1 MLIDLHYPALL
12 DQFRELQDP
21 HRTESASF
29 LLWYLENYVRL
40 DHDVAVDLICDASGD
55 RGVDGLYVDEDL
67 QVIYVYQSR
76 LSTKNTSIGDAS
88 LREFAGT
95 LQQFRDSN
103 TVNSLIETAGKAEVS
118 ALLLRLNVADLVDTY
133 KKAEVFLSNVDLDG
147 NGKAYLQANPDIE
160 FVGGQFLQETF
171 ISDEREA
178 PQLTPK
184 TFDLHGYTPTSYAVD
199 SDTTATIVPIQAR
212 ALVQLDG
219 IANQSIFTYN
229 VRRSLGPTAVNHAIA
244 RSIKDPQRHKD
255 FPLFHNGITIIA
267 NKITQKSDSLKIED
281 YCVINGCQSLISLYQ
296 NAEYLTDDLYILTKF
311 IRVDPLSLL
320 ASDITEY
327 SNNQN
332 GVRPRD
338 FVANSGVQIRLQNE
352 MTKVYGNDFGY
363 EIKRGEPSHAT
374 EAISN
379 EEAGLCLWAFDLK
392 EPWATHRKYQVF
404 DDKHSSLFSRP
415 AVNVD
420 RIVMLHLM
428 TKVIDN
434 EARPRIAGSLF
445 AKHVLTRYFLMH
457 VMRDIMDGDGVGRQ
471 VIEDPGNFVR
481 SEDNRNRLFQCLG
494 SILRGVIVD
503 LNYELKDFGE
513 DFDYRGRLREEKWIK
528 EMTRKLVTEY
538 QKDVD
543 RGKILSFSDDWNN
556 EMLEPQ

>member
-1 MLIDLHYPALL
+1 MPINLTYPALL
-12 DQFRELQDP
+12 DHFRELQDP
-21 HRTESASF
+21 QRLESASF

-40 DHDVAVDLICDASGD
+40 DHDVAADLICDASGD

-88 LREFAGT
+88 LREFGGT
-95 LQQFRDSN
+95 LQQFRDHN
-103 TVNSLIETAGKAEVS
+103 TVNSLVETAGRAEAS
-118 ALLLRLNVADLVDTY
+118 ALLRRLNVADLVDTY
-133 KKAEVFLSNVDLDG
+133 KVTGVFLSNGELDG
-147 NGKAYLQANPDIE
+147 NGQAYLLTNPAIH
-160 FVGGQFLQETF
+160 FVGRQLLQETF

-184 TFDLHGYTPTSYAVD
+184 TFNLHGYAPTSYPVD

-212 ALVQLDG
+212 DLVQLDG

-229 VRRSLGPTAVNHAIA
+229 VRRSLGPTAVNRAIA
-244 RSIKDPQRHKD
+244 TSIKDPHRHKE

-267 NKITQKSDSLKIED
+267 NTITRQPDSLTIED
-281 YCVINGCQSLISLYQ
+281 YCVINGCQSLISLHQ
-296 NAEYLTDDLYILTKF
+296 NQGHLTDNLYILTKF
-311 IRVDPLSLL
+311 IRVDPRSQL
-320 ASDITEY
+320 ANDITEY

-332 GVRPRD
+332 GRRPQD
-338 FVANSGVQIRLQNE
+338 FMANSGVQIRLQNE
-352 MTKVYGNDFGY
+352 MWNVYGNDFGY
-363 EIKRGEPSHAT
+363 EIKRGEPSQAT
-374 EAISN
+374 ESISN
-379 EEAGLCLWAFDLK
+379 EESGLCLWAFDLR

-428 TKVIDN
+428 KEVIDN
-434 EARPRIAGSLF
+434 EARPRIDNSLF
-445 AKHVLTRYFLMH
+445 GKHVLTRYFLMH
-457 VMRDIMDGDGVGRQ
+457 VMRDIMDGDQIGRQ
-471 VIEDPGNFVR
+471 VIEEPGIFVR
-481 SEDNRNRLFQCLG
+481 SEEDRSRFIQCLG

-513 DFDYRGRLREEKWIK
+513 DFDYRGRLREEEWIK

-538 QKDVD
+538 RKEVD
-543 RGKILSFSDDWNN
+543 RGRILSFSEDWNSK
-556 EMLEPQ
+556 E

>member
-1 MLIDLHYPALL
+1 MSINLSYPALL
-12 DQFRELQDP
+12 NQFEEFLDP
-21 HRTESASF
+21 QRSESASS

-95 LQQFRDSN
+95 LQQFRDSS

-118 ALLLRLNVADLVDTY
+118 ALLRRLNIADVVDTY
-133 KKAEVFLSNVDLDG
+133 KTAGVFLSNVDLDG
-147 NGKAYLQANPDIE
+147 NGKAFLQTNLNIQ
-160 FVGGQFLQETF
+160 FVGGQVLQETF

-184 TFDLHGYTPTSYAVD
+184 TFDLHGYIPTSYAVG
-199 SDTTATIVPIQAR
+199 SDTTATIVPIQAQ

-229 VRRSLGPTAVNHAIA
+229 VRRSLGPTAVNRAIT
-244 RSIKDPQRHKD
+244 RSIRDPQRHKD

-267 NKITQKSDSLKIED
+267 NTMTHESDSLTIGD
-281 YCVINGCQSLISLYQ
+281 YCVINGCQSLMSLYQ
-296 NAEYLTDDLYILTKF
+296 NAAYLTDDLYILTKF
-311 IRVDPLSLL
+311 IRVDPQSQL

-332 GVRPRD
+332 GVKPRD

-363 EIKRGEPSHAT
+363 EIKRGEPSQAA
-374 EAISN
+374 ESISN

-392 EPWATHRKYQVF
+392 EPWATHRKYRVF
-404 DDKHSSLFSRP
+404 DDKHFSLFSRP

-420 RIVMLHLM
+420 RIIMLHMM

-434 EARPRIAGSLF
+434 EARPRITKTLF
-445 AKHVLTRYFLMH
+445 GKHILTRFFLMY
-457 VMRDIMDGDGVGRQ
+457 VMREIMESDDVGRQ
-471 VIEDPGNFVR
+471 VIEKPDRFVR
-481 SEDNRNRLFQCLG
+481 SKEDRSRLSQCLG
-494 SILRGVIVD
+494 SILKELVVD
-503 LNYELKDFGE
+503 LNYELKNFSE
-513 DFDYRGRLREEKWIK
+513 DFDYRGRLREEEWMK
-528 EMTRKLVTEY
+528 EMTRRLVTEY
-538 QKDVD
+538 QKEVD
-543 RGKILSFSDDWNN
+543 RGKTLSLSEDWNSKV
-556 EMLEPQ
+556 